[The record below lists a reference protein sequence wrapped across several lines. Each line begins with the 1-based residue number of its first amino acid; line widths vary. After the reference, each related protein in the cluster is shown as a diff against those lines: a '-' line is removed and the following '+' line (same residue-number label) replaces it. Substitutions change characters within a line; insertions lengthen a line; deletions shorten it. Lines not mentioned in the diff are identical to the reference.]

1 MKIRWFGHACF
12 GIVSANGTRIITDP
26 FDESVG
32 YPMPDAEAD
41 IVTTSHGHF
50 DHNHTK
56 GIKGNFRHLHK
67 PGEYNVSGIGIKG
80 IPTFH
85 DDSKGTK
92 RGANVVFV
100 FRVDGLTVCHCG
112 DLGHDFS
119 REQAEELS
127 DIDILIIP
135 VGGTYTIDARTAA
148 KIVKTL
154 NPRVTIP
161 MHYKT
166 EAINFPITG
175 VENFLELVDGCGTER
190 IKELDVDKDSI
201 GKLPKVLVMDY

>member
-1 MKIRWFGHACF
+1 
-12 GIVSANGTRIITDP
+12 
-26 FDESVG
+26 
-32 YPMPDAEAD
+32 
-41 IVTTSHGHF
+41 
-50 DHNHTK
+50 
-56 GIKGNFRHLHK
+56 
-67 PGEYNVSGIGIKG
+67 VSGIGIKG